1 MIRLLLKNAAV
12 LVYLVSVASWQ
23 FLTNT
28 PLTLRVVFTLAG
40 VSAIAG
46 FLGYL
51 SGRIESVPDS
61 PAPEQEKRVFVD
73 DPGAVLE
80 IAKLTGYEA
89 IRRFAPYLGKWMT
102 ISGIYEGT
110 ARSLGQDSIHVS
122 ILLKDSRRLNLR
134 FGVDREDEIRGL
146 RAGQRI
152 AAICRIQQFNLA
164 FVPDQCE
171 LLPSL
176 GKLV

>member
-1 MIRLLLKNAAV
+1 MIRILLKNWF
-12 LVYLVSVASWQ
+12 LLSYLVAIASWQ

-28 PLTLRVVFTLAG
+28 PLTVRIVLTLTGICVVTGLLA
-40 VSAIAG
+40 
-46 FLGYL
+46 YL
-51 SGRIESVPDS
+51 SGRVESVQAS
-61 PAPEQEKRVFVD
+61 PAPEPEKREFVD
-73 DPGAVLE
+73 DPAAVLE

-89 IRRFAPYLGKWMT
+89 VRRFAPYLGKWMT
-102 ISGIYEGT
+102 ITGTYEGK
-110 ARSLGQDSIHVS
+110 ARSLGQDAIHVS
-122 ILLKDSRRLNLR
+122 ILLKDSRRLNVR

-176 GKLV
+176 GKLA